1 MVVVVGCVHGGGGG
15 LCSWYVFMVVV
26 GCPKPLLWAV
36 VVGCGGGVGFFLLV
50 VPGFFCCWICEF
62 AEFWLFLCVIL
73 VGF

>member
-1 MVVVVGCVHGGGGG
+1 M
-15 LCSWYVFMVVV
+15 
-26 GCPKPLLWAV
+26 
-36 VVGCGGGVGFFLLV
+36 GFFLLV